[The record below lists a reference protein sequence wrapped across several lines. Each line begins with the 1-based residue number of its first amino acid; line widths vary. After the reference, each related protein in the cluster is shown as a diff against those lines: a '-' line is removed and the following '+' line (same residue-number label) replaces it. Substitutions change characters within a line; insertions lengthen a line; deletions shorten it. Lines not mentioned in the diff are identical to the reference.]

1 MRMGCLLLLTL
12 SAIGID
18 PDTAAAFA
26 DRAKLPITD
35 QPYAYY
41 FTTGLQ
47 RSPQASEQLGKVLR
61 FTLPSLSR
69 KTFLGDQLP
78 ARISDTLYRIDTRGL
93 GWETALPAVL
103 AKHYPYRPDLGGKA
117 APIVTRADWFVAC
130 VLDPI
135 QTPEAQY
142 QLIYG
147 DKPPKTT
154 AEFRK
159 WWQVSSDPQFLFKR
173 HESQSGVG
181 VNPDRGVE
189 QRDTAIRTFHW
200 ATQDAEF
207 PVGDKDPGNYGKQLK
222 FDAGEEFAGAPK
234 QYNGEQGAAL
244 VWWLANGKGERQEVA
259 PARIVTDHGNLRSTE
274 IRNSVS
280 CIVCHVEGVR
290 PFTRNG
296 FADFVS
302 SGARIAADKK
312 TQQLID
318 QQYQAGVDAE
328 VEANNKLYAKFLELC
343 NGYTPAQNAKAFEQ
357 VVRTYDAKVTRAQAA
372 REMYMSDEEFRLAL
386 GYYSAKYSLSRRLA
400 ELAEGGSVSRGQWVN
415 DYALA
420 VTIKQKW
427 EASR

>member
-1 MRMGCLLLLTL
+1 MRMMALALLTL

-18 PDTAAAFA
+18 PDSAAAFA
-26 DRAKLPITD
+26 DRAKLPAAD

-78 ARISDTLYRIDTRGL
+78 TRISDTLYRIDTRGL
-93 GWETALPAVL
+93 GWETSLPAVL
-103 AKHYPYRPDLGGKA
+103 TRHYPYRPDLGGKA
-117 APIVTRADWFVAC
+117 APIVTRADWFCAC

-135 QTPEAQY
+135 QTPGAQY
-142 QLIYG
+142 DLIYG
-147 DKPPKTT
+147 PKPPKTT
-154 AEFRK
+154 TDFRK
-159 WWQVSSDPQFLFKR
+159 FWQVSTDPQFLFKR
-173 HESQSGVG
+173 HEAESGVG

-207 PVGDKDPGNYGKQLK
+207 PVGDKDPGNYGKALK
-222 FDAGEEFAGAPK
+222 FDAGEEFAGIPK

-259 PARIVTDHGNLRSTE
+259 PARIVTDHNRLRSTE
-274 IRNSVS
+274 IRNSIS
-280 CIVCHVEGVR
+280 CIACHTEGVR
-290 PFTRNG
+290 PFSKNG
-296 FADFVS
+296 FAEFVS
-302 SGARIAADKK
+302 SGARVAADKK

-328 VEANNKLYAKFLELC
+328 VEANNRLYAKFLDMC
-343 NGYTPAQNAKAFEQ
+343 NGYSPPQNAKAFEA
-357 VVRTYDAKVTRAQAA
+357 VVRTYDAKVTREQAA
-372 REMYMSDEEFRLAL
+372 RELYMSDEEFRLAL
-386 GYYSAKYSLSRRLA
+386 GYYSAKYSLTPRLA
-400 ELAEGGSVSRGQWVN
+400 ALAQGVPVSRGQWQGEF
-415 DYALA
+415 ALA
-420 VTIKQKW
+420 YVVKQKW
-427 EASR
+427 GAR